1 MEASS
6 PLAAMQPSSAFL
18 GGHCG
23 FRADAS
29 TAYPNYATIKGFGPN
44 CFNFKDL
51 SMKKS
56 RSDYFTMQPVRG
68 SSPTASL
75 AADLS
80 QNFHIDQ
87 RYGPS
92 RSPNRVYH
100 ANHSVAHSYP
110 LHVVHSSLLR
120 SWEVS
125 LDEVGLNDVAVME

>member
-23 FRADAS
+23 YRADVAP
-29 TAYPNYATIKGFGPN
+29 AYPSYATLKSFGPN
-44 CFNFKDL
+44 TFNFRDL

-56 RSDYFTMQPVRG
+56 RADYFNMQPVRG

-87 RYGPS
+87 RY
-92 RSPNRVYH
+92 
-100 ANHSVAHSYP
+100 ALIHSTKFTWLTV
-110 LHVVHSSLLR
+110 
-120 SWEVS
+120 
-125 LDEVGLNDVAVME
+125 